1 MHIKKMYSVATKV
14 QWLANQLVLMYVRN
28 SYLLWQI
35 VTFDY
40 GKEDENPIDHVR
52 FYRKDNPEKAVIV
65 RKDQVSHS

>member
-1 MHIKKMYSVATKV
+1 MC
-14 QWLANQLVLMYVRN
+14 MYVTLI
-28 SYLLWQI
+28 LLWQI

-40 GKEDENPIDHVR
+40 GKGDENPIDHVR

>member
-1 MHIKKMYSVATKV
+1 MNV
-14 QWLANQLVLMYVRN
+14 YVCN

-40 GKEDENPIDHVR
+40 GKGDENPIDHVR

-65 RKDQVSHS
+65 RKDQVSHGSLYTVKALGLL